1 MDKDLAV
8 LSLKNS
14 LKVSIILTTYNAG
27 DALLLAVES
36 ISQQT
41 VREWELIMIDDGSCD
56 MKVKV
61 YDFSNVYI
69 CDGSA
74 IPASGYSNTG
84 LTIAALAVRLADHL
98 KGRYS
103 FE

>member
-1 MDKDLAV
+1 MKIVNLIFSSAHHSGTARISQSPENGVCDM
-8 LSLKNS
+8 N
-14 LKVSIILTTYNAG
+14 LKVHA
-27 DALLLAVES
+27 
-36 ISQQT
+36 
-41 VREWELIMIDDGSCD
+41 
-56 MKVKV
+56 
-61 YDFSNVYI
+61 FSNVYI

-98 KGRYS
+98 KGRYG

>member
-14 LKVSIILTTYNAG
+14 LKVSIILPTYNAG

-36 ISQQT
+36 IRQQT
-41 VREWELIMIDDGSCD
+41 LREWELILLDDGICD
-56 MKVKV
+56 MNLKV
-61 YDFSNVYI
+61 YAFSNVYI

-98 KGRYS
+98 KGRYG